1 MQPIGWK
8 NSWMVCCEKRTGKP
22 RPRFLELRHVL
33 KIKEMSDKIAA
44 GNRAESVLPA
54 SERYRATGEA
64 TGNEPPP
71 ADLKGR
77 TVRGGAITFVAQV
90 IKVAINMGSTVALA
104 RLLTPA
110 DYGLIAMVT
119 GVTGFVE
126 MFKDA
131 GLSTATVQRE
141 RITNEQISTL
151 FWLNVAMSFCL
162 MLMVVAL
169 APFLGVFYHE
179 PRLVWVTIALAGTF
193 LFSGLTVQHQA
204 LLRRNMKFKQ
214 LAVIDVVSLGV
225 GLVSAVVMALLGY
238 RYWALVG
245 MAVASSFVNA
255 VAVWIAVPWRP
266 GPPRR
271 GCDVRPMI
279 GFGGG
284 IIGTRF
290 LYAFVRNTP
299 NVLLGWAF
307 GAAQVG
313 LYQRAYTLLMFAVD
327 QIQTPVTAV
336 AIAPM
341 SRLQADW
348 PRLRRYFLAGY
359 SVVISCILPIVVT
372 CAVYAEEIIAVLL
385 GHQWLPAVGVFR
397 WLSLAGVFVG
407 LLNPQGMLLLAMGLP
422 AKCVIFGL
430 IDAVCVVVG
439 YVVGLSYGAEGVAA
453 GFFVAKALTCVPMT
467 YGVFKHTPV
476 TLRDAWETARAPLI
490 AIGLAAVAGLA
501 AKMLLAGSI
510 APWLVAGIG
519 CSLMSLVYALILLF
533 VLGQWHF
540 YYDIVMHLM
549 PQRKPSVQPKDDVS
563 PEESVAINEIC

>member
-1 MQPIGWK
+1 MY
-8 NSWMVCCEKRTGKP
+8 CEKRAGKP
-22 RPRFLELRHVL
+22 PTRFPEKDIAV
-33 KIKEMSDKIAA
+33 KINEMTNQIAV
-44 GNRAESVLPA
+44 GNGAVGVQSG
-54 SERYRATGEA
+54 SEGHRVSSEVS
-64 TGNEPPP
+64 GNELPP

-90 IKVAINMGSTVALA
+90 IKVAINMASTVALA

-110 DYGLIAMVT
+110 DYGLIGMVT

-141 RITNEQISTL
+141 RITNDQVSTL
-151 FWLNVAMSFCL
+151 FWLNVGLSFCL
-162 MLMVVAL
+162 MLTVIALSPLVAT
-169 APFLGVFYHE
+169 FYHE
-179 PRLVWVTIALAGTF
+179 PRLALVTVALAGTF

-214 LAVIDVVSLGV
+214 LAMIDVISLGA
-225 GLVSAVVMALLGY
+225 GLVAAIAMAFLGF

-245 MAVASSFVNA
+245 MAVVSSLVNA
-255 VAVWIAVPWRP
+255 VAVWIAMPWRP

-290 LYAFVRNTP
+290 VYAFVRNAP
-299 NVLLGWAF
+299 SVLLGWAW
-307 GAAQVG
+307 GAAAVG
-313 LYQRAYTLLMFAVD
+313 LYQRAYALLMFAVD

-341 SRLQADW
+341 SRLQGDG

-372 CAVYAEEIIAVLL
+372 CAVYADEIVEVLL
-385 GHQWLPAVGVFR
+385 GHQWLAAVGVFR
-397 WLSLAGVFVG
+397 WLSLAGIFVG

-422 AKCVIFGL
+422 AKCVVFGL
-430 IDAVCVVVG
+430 LDAVCVVVG
-439 YVVGLSYGAEGVAA
+439 YCAGLRYGAEGVAV
-453 GFFVAKALTCVPMT
+453 GFFVAKALSCVPMT
-467 YGVFKHTPV
+467 YGVFKDTPV
-476 TLRDAWETARAPLI
+476 TLRDAWHTAWPPLV
-490 AIGLAAVAGLA
+490 AVGLAAAAGLA
-501 AKMLLAGSI
+501 VKMLLGASVRQWLLAGT
-510 APWLVAGIG
+510 G
-519 CSLMSLVYALILLF
+519 CSMMFLVYALILLF
-533 VLGQWHF
+533 VLGQWNF
-540 YYDIVMHLM
+540 YHKIIMELV
-549 PQRKPSVQPKDDVS
+549 PRRKPHQQPKD
-563 PEESVAINEIC
+563 SVPLQEIARN